1 MNDAL
6 TRLLNGL
13 LNMKFEGFTDIYFED
28 KKLVF
33 HYRGGRFY
41 VIKTI
46 PSDNPSE
53 GLLSVFHDTT
63 LGKEKLDLIEV
74 KGFKVLVN
82 QFLQFTLVYIDN
94 FLDLARFGIA
104 ATLEENGMLKIT
116 EQSLHEWFPAQFNA
130 KMLKDSFT
138 IYPL

>member
-33 HYRGGRFY
+33 HYRGGRIY

-46 PSDNPSE
+46 PSDKPSE

-94 FLDLARFGIA
+94 FL
-104 ATLEENGMLKIT
+104 EKKHSKE
-116 EQSLHEWFPAQFNA
+116 
-130 KMLKDSFT
+130 
-138 IYPL
+138 Y